1 VVAPTISG
9 REEGLAESTTDKIAV
24 ETEAVRAGS
33 AERMRRCRARRRAGF
48 HCFTVELHRSEIDAL
63 VRRGLLSAD
72 EREDEGAV
80 VDALGQHIEE
90 TLGPPW

>member
-1 VVAPTISG
+1 MHHDNMTNQSIMIEQNIDTI
-9 REEGLAESTTDKIAV
+9 TKTK
-24 ETEAVRAGS
+24 TEASRAGS
-33 AERMRRCRARRRAGF
+33 AQRMRRCRARRRAGF